1 MRPRSEA
8 DQKDRDLRH
17 SWIAQHRGVGPIDAG
32 NIISLYNHDVFV
44 KKWEPP
50 RGQRWAS
57 LPRVKPAISG
67 ETGYP
72 TPAIITKEK
81 AMKIKV
87 DKALVEFEPQTDEET
102 AAMQKLWDLIV
113 DCVKENKKL
122 VPVGEFV
129 PVKRNLAR
137 FAIER

>member
-1 MRPRSEA
+1 MVTVLLENENRR
-8 DQKDRDLRH
+8 
-17 SWIAQHRGVGPIDAG
+17 
-32 NIISLYNHDVFV
+32 
-44 KKWEPP
+44 
-50 RGQRWAS
+50 RGQGCAS
-57 LPRVKPAISG
+57 LPRVNPVIPGK
-67 ETGYP
+67 TGYLN
-72 TPAIITKEK
+72 PAVIAKEE

-102 AAMQKLWDLIV
+102 ADMQKLWDLIV

-137 FAIER
+137 FSIER